1 MDWWNGQKTHEAKGQ
16 IFRKK
21 KPHRRS
27 SDQCPHHYPG
37 DIGQGNDTKRK
48 NFRHRVHRDYFIKE
62 LKISRGRNPGKKLVY
77 RICWSAGLNRR
88 KIRNPVIKSRKMT
101 KRLLSAQ
108 SRIRR
113 TRRLIVCQR
122 LEGKK
127 VGETNSF
134 SLDTKRSTKKA
145 SLKATWVLLQTL
157 NIQILMSTLL

>member
-1 MDWWNGQKTHEAKGQ
+1 MKSEWKQDFNQ
-16 IFRKK
+16 
-21 KPHRRS
+21 
-27 SDQCPHHYPG
+27 D
-37 DIGQGNDTKRK
+37 
-48 NFRHRVHRDYFIKE
+48 
-62 LKISRGRNPGKKLVY
+62 LLV
-77 RICWSAGLNRR
+77 RWTEPT
-88 KIRNPVIKSRKMT
+88 KIRNAVMKSRKMT

-145 SLKATWVLLQTL
+145 SLTATWVLLQTL
-157 NIQILMSTLL
+157 NIQLLMSTLP